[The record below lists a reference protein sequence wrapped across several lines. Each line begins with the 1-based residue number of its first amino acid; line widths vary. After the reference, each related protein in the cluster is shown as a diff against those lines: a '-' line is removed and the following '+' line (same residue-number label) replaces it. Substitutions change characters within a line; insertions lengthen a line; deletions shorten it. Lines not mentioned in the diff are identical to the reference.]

1 MKMKKSLFCL
11 LTLLL
16 TLGVFTACQTS
27 SSDDSQSK
35 ARTVE
40 EIKES
45 GKIVIG
51 VFSDKKPF
59 GYVDSNGDYQGYDV
73 YFGNRIAKDLGVEVE
88 YVPVEAASRVEYLV
102 SNKVDIILANFTV
115 TEERKEKVD
124 FTLPYMKVALG
135 VVSPDSELITDV
147 EGLNGKTLIVSK
159 GTTAETYFTENYPDV
174 NLLKFDQYS
183 EAYNALLD
191 GRGDALSTDNTE
203 VLAWALENE
212 GFSVGIES
220 LGNIDTIAAAVQKG
234 NQDLLDWLNNEVV
247 ELGKEN
253 FFHADYEETLLPVYG
268 EAATPDN
275 IVIEGGVVE

>member
-1 MKMKKSLFCL
+1 MKKCL
-11 LTLLL
+11 LCFVTLLL

-40 EIKES
+40 EIKQS

-135 VVSPDSELITDV
+135 VVSPDKALITDV
-147 EGLNGKTLIVSK
+147 EDLKGKTLIVCK
-159 GTTAETYFTENYPDV
+159 GTTAETFFTENYPEV
-174 NLLKFDQYS
+174 NLLKFDQYT

-203 VLAWALENE
+203 VLAWAIENE

-220 LGNIDTIAAAVQKG
+220 LGNIDTIAGAVQKG
-234 NQDLLDWLNNEVV
+234 NQDLLDWLNNEIV

-253 FFHADYEETLLPVYG
+253 FFHADYEETLAPVYG
-268 EAATPDN
+268 EAADADN
-275 IVIEGGVVE
+275 IVVESGVVQ

>member
-1 MKMKKSLFCL
+1 MKKCL
-11 LTLLL
+11 LCLVTLLL

-40 EIKES
+40 EIKQS

-135 VVSPDSELITDV
+135 VVSSDKALITDV
-147 EGLNGKTLIVSK
+147 EDLKGKTLIVCK
-159 GTTAETYFTENYPDV
+159 GTTAETFFTENYPAV

-203 VLAWALENE
+203 VLAWAIENE

-234 NQDLLDWLNNEVV
+234 NQDLLDWLNNEIV

-253 FFHADYEETLLPVYG
+253 FFHADYEETLAPVYG
-268 EAATPDN
+268 EAADADN
-275 IVIEGGVVE
+275 IVVEGGVVE

>member
-1 MKMKKSLFCL
+1 MKKCL
-11 LTLLL
+11 LCLVTLLL

-40 EIKES
+40 EIKQS

-135 VVSPDSELITDV
+135 VVSPDKALITDV
-147 EGLNGKTLIVSK
+147 EDLKGKTLIVCK
-159 GTTAETYFTENYPDV
+159 GTTAETFFTENYPEV
-174 NLLKFDQYS
+174 NLLKFDQNT

-203 VLAWALENE
+203 VLAWAIENE

-234 NQDLLDWLNNEVV
+234 NQDLLDWLNNEIV

-253 FFHADYEETLLPVYG
+253 FFHADYEETLAPVYG
-268 EAATPDN
+268 EAADADN
-275 IVIEGGVVE
+275 IVVESGVVQ

>member
-1 MKMKKSLFCL
+1 MKKCL
-11 LTLLL
+11 LCLVTLLL

-40 EIKES
+40 EIKQS

-135 VVSPDSELITDV
+135 VVSSDKALITDV
-147 EGLNGKTLIVSK
+147 EDLKGKTLIVCK
-159 GTTAETYFTENYPDV
+159 GTTAETFFTENYPEV
-174 NLLKFDQYS
+174 NLLKFDQYI

-203 VLAWALENE
+203 VLAWAIENE

-220 LGNIDTIAAAVQKG
+220 LGNIDTIAGAVQKG
-234 NQDLLDWLNNEVV
+234 NQDLLDWLNNEIV

-253 FFHADYEETLLPVYG
+253 FFHADYEETLAPVYG
-268 EAATPDN
+268 EAANADS
-275 IVIEGGVVE
+275 IVIEGGALE

>member
-1 MKMKKSLFCL
+1 MKKCL
-11 LTLLL
+11 LCFVTLLL

-40 EIKES
+40 EIKQS

-135 VVSPDSELITDV
+135 VVSSDKALITDV
-147 EGLNGKTLIVSK
+147 EDLKGKTLIVCK
-159 GTTAETYFTENYPDV
+159 GTTAETFFTENYPEV
-174 NLLKFDQYS
+174 NLLKFDQYT

-203 VLAWALENE
+203 VLAWAIENE

-234 NQDLLDWLNNEVV
+234 NQDLLDWLNNEIV

-253 FFHADYEETLLPVYG
+253 FFHADYEETLAPVYG
-268 EAATPDN
+268 EAADADN
-275 IVIEGGVVE
+275 IVVESGVVQ

>member
-1 MKMKKSLFCL
+1 MKKCL
-11 LTLLL
+11 LCLVTLLL

-40 EIKES
+40 EIKQS

-135 VVSPDSELITDV
+135 VVSPDKALITDV
-147 EGLNGKTLIVSK
+147 EDLKGKTLIVCK
-159 GTTAETYFTENYPDV
+159 GTTAETFFTENYPEV
-174 NLLKFDQYS
+174 NLLKFDQYT

-203 VLAWALENE
+203 VLAWAIENE

-234 NQDLLDWLNNEVV
+234 NQDLLDWLNNEIV
-247 ELGKEN
+247 ELGKEK
-253 FFHADYEETLLPVYG
+253 FFHADYEETLAPVYG
-268 EAATPDN
+268 EAADADN
-275 IVIEGGVVE
+275 IVVEGGVVE